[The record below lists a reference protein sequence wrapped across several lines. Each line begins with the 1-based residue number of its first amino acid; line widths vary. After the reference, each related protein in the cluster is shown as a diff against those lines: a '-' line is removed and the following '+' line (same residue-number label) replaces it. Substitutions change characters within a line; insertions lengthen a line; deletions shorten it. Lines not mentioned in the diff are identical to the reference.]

1 MPAPAISAV
10 IPTFNRRAHIGRA
23 LDSILGDPPQPGEI
37 LVVDD
42 GSTDGTAELIAE
54 TYGAAVRVI
63 VQANAGVSAARRTG
77 VLAAQGDWIAFLD
90 SDDEWVA
97 GRSQALAA
105 AAAAAPPEVAWIFG
119 DTLMVED
126 GGRETSL
133 FAEHG
138 FSPPAQ
144 AVLDDP
150 MPSQFPFQLSL
161 LQSSLIQREAL
172 LMAGC
177 FEERLSSSEDFLL
190 GFRLALRSSF
200 AAIPQAVTRLYR
212 TSDLAASSLDRQG
225 RRSGDFHRARM
236 IAFREAAEAI
246 GKEPWGRL
254 HAEAARQYSLA
265 SFHRGEFDP
274 SWSREQFRFGASPKS
289 LAFHA
294 ANLMGPPGL
303 RLWDGLSGLA
313 RKLRPAAPR

>member
-1 MPAPAISAV
+1 MPGASISAV
-10 IPTFNRRAHIGRA
+10 IPTYNRRAHICRA
-23 LDSILGDPPQPGEI
+23 LDSVLGDPPVPGEV

-42 GSTDGTAELIAE
+42 GSTDGTAELIAAK
-54 TYGAAVRVI
+54 YGAAVRVI
-63 VQANAGVSAARRTG
+63 AQPNAGVSAARRTG
-77 VLAAQGDWIAFLD
+77 VLTAKGEWIAFLD

-97 GRSQALAA
+97 GRSRALVAA
-105 AAAAAPPEVAWIFG
+105 AADLPVDVSWIFG
-119 DTLMVED
+119 DTLVVED
-126 GGRETSL
+126 QGRETSL

-138 FSPPAQ
+138 FSPPPGKL
-144 AVLDDP
+144 LDDP

-161 LQSSLIQREAL
+161 LQSSLIRREAL

-190 GFRLALRSSF
+190 GFRLALRSRF
-200 AAIPQAVTRLYR
+200 AAIPLAVTRLYR
-212 TSDLAASSLDRQG
+212 TADLAASSLDRQG
-225 RRSGDFHRARM
+225 RQSDDFHRARM
-236 IAFREAAEAI
+236 IAFGEAAEVL

-265 SFHRGEFDP
+265 SFHRGQFDR

-294 ANLMGPPGL
+294 ANLMGPAGL
-303 RLWDGLSGLA
+303 RAWDGLAGLA
-313 RKLRPAAPR
+313 RMLRPGASR